1 MYYVHIQLITVKAFL
16 FVGFQGEIIH
26 TFGILLLKAVCDKQI
41 VLQACAFEGLYTQCV
56 CVRVFGTV
64 SSMKFDE
71 WIGVSVLRNLCT
83 WVGQCEIGG
92 MWQVQ
97 HYQLSMLFWAMV
109 ARSCRPSNEQSLVD
123 SEQLVE
129 TISRQGSI
137 PRKFIPTRLQFI
149 FFCHHW
155 STAHLSCLSD
165 QKPDWIKLW
174 IIWSDLQCH
183 YAPFLSCW
191 PYSQPGERPGT
202 RCALICLKAC
212 WMIRN
217 SWGQKIEKLHQP
229 ERFKMGMLRC
239 S

>member
-1 MYYVHIQLITVKAFL
+1 MYIYSWSPWRHSFLLVFRVRSSIPLEYCFWRQSATNKQSCRLVH
-16 FVGFQGEIIH
+16 
-26 TFGILLLKAVCDKQI
+26 LK
-41 VLQACAFEGLYTQCV
+41 GSTHNV

-83 WVGQCEIGG
+83 WVGLCEIGG

-137 PRKFIPTRLQFI
+137 PCKFIPTRLQFI

-183 YAPFLSCW
+183 YARVLSCW